1 MKEKII
7 FDYSKLKG
15 RITEKFG
22 KQENIAKHLS
32 YGYTSLSMK
41 LNNHVSFSQEDII
54 ELSRV
59 LEIPGD
65 QVSLYFFNVKV
76 RKTVQKEKV

>member
-15 RITEKFG
+15 RIKEKFDNQ
-22 KQENIAKHLS
+22 KAIADHLS

-41 LNNHVSFSQEDII
+41 LNNQVSFSQEDII
-54 ELSRV
+54 ELSKV
-59 LEIPGD
+59 LEIPD
-65 QVSLYFFNVKV
+65 EKVSAYFFNVKV